1 MIHAVRIKDG
11 QLYYVNKWLE
21 SDRMKMEDEAGQAII
36 TRVGEMAYKGG
47 LFKLIFG
54 QLKNI
59 CGYGVM
65 AKVDRLTIGSPNT
78 AITHHQK

>member
-54 QLKNI
+54 
-59 CGYGVM
+59 
-65 AKVDRLTIGSPNT
+65 
-78 AITHHQK
+78 